1 MVSLRQ
7 KLIYKKLII
16 LSILAL
22 LGVFVFAFYGINS
35 NNFDFFMPMRITKI
49 LAILIVS
56 YCISYTAVIFQT
68 ITNNKIL
75 TPSIMGL
82 DSLYLFIQTFVVFF
96 YGAKK
101 ITMLSDIKGFIT
113 TVFLMVIASIF
124 LYILLF
130 KGRNKNIYFLILAGM
145 VLGAFFKGLA
155 SFMQILLDPNEFLVL
170 QGSMFASFN
179 NINFSLL
186 GICIAISLI
195 CFFVMLFDFKKFD
208 ILNLGEEAAINLGID
223 YKFLVFKSL
232 IIISVLISISTV
244 LVGPV
249 TFLGILV
256 VSISREL
263 LKTYRHSYM
272 SLGAFLISVISL
284 IYALFVVEKL
294 LNFATTVSVI
304 INFIGGIY
312 FIYIVL
318 KEAKR

>member
-1 MVSLRQ
+1 M
-7 KLIYKKLII
+7 YKKLII